1 MKRVLQVV
9 AVVVIAVLAAQP
21 AVAGMTCGMLTVA
34 NVNCGHGASLCGMA
48 MSQMGM
54 DCPMPEHVAGTGCL
68 QECCQHGFPQGV
80 VQAASGVKPKA
91 GGTELFMV
99 LPAMTPAPSLSF
111 AAPPPDSIV
120 ASAPP
125 RYILLQVF
133 RI

>member
-1 MKRVLQVV
+1 MKRVLQVA

-21 AVAGMTCGMLTVA
+21 ALAGVTCGMLTVA
-34 NVNCGHGASLCGMA
+34 RTACVSPCGMA

-68 QECCQHGFPQGV
+68 QECCRHGFPQGV
-80 VQAASGVKPKA
+80 VQSAGVKPKT
-91 GGTELFMV
+91 GGTELIMV
-99 LPAMTPAPSLSF
+99 SPAMTPDASLSF
-111 AAPPPDSIV
+111 APARDFII